1 MPLQQTC
8 WPQKQPGLRKSKTPW
23 HMHLQRRLV
32 SFCSATRVGECWTA
46 RRVAQGLL
54 GLCKAYCWSGCSG
67 HSNIFQPPPT
77 KKTAE
82 GKWDAAS
89 SPMSLFKLFI
99 TKSKVQRLEW
109 HNGKIDIHTPLCQV
123 MQYPRRFP
131 STVVCSWQHWH
142 LLALRHLSFPLVS
155 FNIKAPEGWRIP
167 SLSFCIHLASRDS
180 TCYLSLSLYTA
191 LALAV
196 LWISIIKRCRS
207 STLIWGCQIPALS
220 ILLVANP
227 HWHLNSWLPS
237 SESSNPSCPAFIFKM
252 ITFTLGAWIEMPDP
266 MKQPVAQNRS
276 PNNAS
281 GRVHNFKD
289 FLRSQKILL
298 YASGK

>member
-8 WPQKQPGLRKSKTPW
+8 WPQKQPGLQKSKTPW
-23 HMHLQRRLV
+23 HMQLQRRLV

-54 GLCKAYCWSGCSG
+54 GLCKAYCWPGCSG

-77 KKTAE
+77 KKTAK

-131 STVVCSWQHWH
+131 TDCCLQ
-142 LLALRHLSFPLVS
+142 LATL
-155 FNIKAPEGWRIP
+155 APPGP
-167 SLSFCIHLASRDS
+167 SSLE
-180 TCYLSLSLYTA
+180 LSLGIIQHQGTRKLENSFTQLLHSSCISRFNMLSISLTYTA

-196 LWISIIKRCRS
+196 LWIRIIKRCRS
-207 STLIWGCQIPALS
+207 STLIWRCQITAIS
-220 ILLVANP
+220 IFLVANP
-227 HWHLNSWLPS
+227 LWHLNSWLPS

-266 MKQPVAQNRS
+266 MKQPVAQNRN

-281 GRVHNFKD
+281 GRGHNFKD
-289 FLRSQKILL
+289 LFRSQKILL
-298 YASGK
+298 YA